1 MKNNDILRRL
11 RYAFDFT
18 DSKMMSLFT
27 LGGEEATREQISDF
41 LKKDDDPAFKSL
53 HDVKLAIFL
62 NGFINDQRGK
72 KEGEQPKPEKQL
84 TNNIILRK
92 LKIALN
98 LKEEDMIAILE
109 LAGMTISKHEISAFF
124 RSPDQPQYR
133 LCKDQILRNFIQ
145 GLQLK
150 YRKLNE

>member
-18 DSKMMSLFT
+18 DSKMISLFR
-27 LGGEEATREQISDF
+27 LGGEEVTREEISDW
-41 LKKDDDPAFKSL
+41 LKKENDPAFKSL
-53 HDVKLAIFL
+53 HDIKLAVFL
-62 NGFINDQRGK
+62 NGLINDRRGRK
-72 KEGEQPKPEKQL
+72 DGEQPKPEKEL
-84 TNNIILRK
+84 NNNIIFRK

-98 LKEEDMIAILE
+98 LKEEDILAIFSLV
-109 LAGMTISKHEISAFF
+109 GMNISKHEISAFF
-124 RSPDQPQYR
+124 RSPEQHQYR

-150 YRKLNE
+150 YRT